1 MPGSAK
7 WHSRRVPFGL
17 VALLAAAVTAAGAS
31 AADSS
36 ATLPRARPAGTPIVL
51 ALTATHPS
59 SAALGSLSAHL
70 SSIGLLSPAWLELQ
84 PNGRFN
90 YNAEDAFTAGLTQ
103 RGARLVPVLA
113 DPEHLAGELLANG
126 PMRRRLAVRLNV
138 ALRALGARGVVL
150 DWRDLS
156 PAARAQYAIFVH
168 ELRVELGPRAQIVVT
183 VPPMRTMLALKHG
196 AYDLRALARP
206 ARLLV
211 LAWNE
216 HGPRS
221 EPGPVASLA
230 FWKSTLRTV
239 LRAAPRSRV
248 LMGVPTWGWQWS
260 ATAGAEQ
267 ATQAELFPE
276 GDGAC
281 ALEAL
286 RRARRGARVGR
297 VRSLRPAQ
305 AADRAG
311 GGHCRRRALGARRRV
326 VGDLASAALGTGG
339 RRSALAVARRT
350 REGRERVTPARH
362 QRLATATAPVEH
374 DDGPADE
381 TAHDHATCSPQA
393 RAPARH

>member
-7 WHSRRVPFGL
+7 WQTRRVPFGL
-17 VALLAAAVTAAGAS
+17 VALLVATVTAAGAG
-31 AADSS
+31 AAETS
-36 ATLPRARPAGTPIVL
+36 ATLPRARPAGAPIVL

-113 DPEHLAGELLANG
+113 DPGHLAGELLANG
-126 PMRRRLAVRLNV
+126 PLRRRLAVRLAV
-138 ALRALGARGVVL
+138 ALHALGARGVVL
-150 DWRDLS
+150 DWRDL
-156 PAARAQYAIFVH
+156 PPWARAQYAIFVH

-196 AYDLRALARP
+196 AYDLRAIARP

-230 FWKSTLRTV
+230 FWKSALRTV

-260 ATAGAEQ
+260 AAAGAEQ
-267 ATQAELFPE
+267 ATQAELFPKATE
-276 GDGAC
+276 L
-281 ALEAL
+281 ALS
-286 RRARRGARVGR
+286 RPYGARVGER
-297 VRSLRPAQ
+297 AWVESDRSVQLKLLTAREAGIAGVALWVRGGESSATWRQPLLVP
-305 AADRAG
+305 AG
-311 GGHCRRRALGARRRV
+311 G
-326 VGDLASAALGTGG
+326 
-339 RRSALAVARRT
+339 
-350 REGRERVTPARH
+350 VTP
-362 QRLATATAPVEH
+362 
-374 DDGPADE
+374 
-381 TAHDHATCSPQA
+381 SP
-393 RAPARH
+393 

>member
-1 MPGSAK
+1 M
-7 WHSRRVPFGL
+7 
-17 VALLAAAVTAAGAS
+17 
-31 AADSS
+31 
-36 ATLPRARPAGTPIVL
+36 L

-267 ATQAELFPE
+267 ATQAELFPKATE
-276 GDGAC
+276 L
-281 ALEAL
+281 ALS
-286 RRARRGARVGR
+286 RPYGARVGER
-297 VRSLRPAQ
+297 AWVESDRSVQLKLLTARE
-305 AADRAG
+305 AG
-311 GGHCRRRALGARRRV
+311 IAGSRALGARGRV
-326 VGDLASAALGTGG
+326 VGDVASAALGTGG

-350 REGRERVTPARH
+350 REGRERVASARH

-381 TAHDHATCSPQA
+381 TAHDHATGSPQP